1 MNTGLAY
8 NTQLSTLTIPEYGRI
23 VQELVKNICET
34 EDREKR
40 NRMARTVI
48 QIMINL
54 NPQLKEI
61 DNYRQTLWDHLHII
75 SDYKLD
81 VDAPF
86 HPPEK
91 EQISKKPDPVPYKDT
106 MIKFR
111 FYGRNLQEMCEQAA
125 EMEESVM
132 KTAFINYI
140 ASFMVNSSRNWND
153 ENLTPEVVSEHI
165 RTLSKGKLVINPTE
179 LDIHIEHSFNKKPL
193 INKNGKPGMIFKK
206 KKKNNLRNRR

>member
-1 MNTGLAY
+1 MNKSLAY
-8 NTQLSTLTIPEYGRI
+8 NTELPPMIISEYGRS
-23 VQELVKNICET
+23 VQKMVDHICT
-34 EDREKR
+34 FEDRETR

-54 NPQLKEI
+54 NPQVKEI
-61 DNYRQTLWDHLHII
+61 DNYKQKLWDHLII
-75 SDYKLD
+75 MSDYRLD
-81 VDAPF
+81 VDSPF
-86 HPPEK
+86 PMPQR
-91 EQISKKPDPVPYKDT
+91 EQISRKPEPVPYKDT

-153 ENLTPEVVSEHI
+153 ENLTPEVVAEHI

-179 LDIHIEHSFNKKPL
+179 LDIHIEHSFNKKPPV
-193 INKNGKPGMIFKK
+193 NKNGKPGMIFKK
-206 KKKNNLRNRR
+206 KKKNNNRNRR